1 MLFLKESE
9 GVDKDGDQEH
19 RRHWKVL
26 QRQNHHRVRHWGL
39 GGGAHRPEDPAS
51 KRAEGGHRRDGPGSE
66 ETLSLFRDEGPPLMP
81 VYKSASDLWDGW
93 GEPPL
98 HVFTFTVTYPG
109 QCLQDTRL
117 LQIQ

>member
-1 MLFLKESE
+1 
-9 GVDKDGDQEH
+9 
-19 RRHWKVL
+19 
-26 QRQNHHRVRHWGL
+26 
-39 GGGAHRPEDPAS
+39 
-51 KRAEGGHRRDGPGSE
+51 
-66 ETLSLFRDEGPPLMP
+66 MP